1 MLIFNRLNITKAL
14 SIGIMLMGFVHIAAT
29 FTPLIADKLA
39 MLPEGAQDA
48 FTYFSLMCGALLIL
62 GGGVTFSL
70 AGKVAEYAFAR
81 LPYSLALAI
90 MNVDGILAVCYM
102 RHNPCAW
109 IIFALTMGLMLA
121 SVTRVRDHE

>member
-1 MLIFNRLNITKAL
+1 
-14 SIGIMLMGFVHIAAT
+14 MGFVHIAAT